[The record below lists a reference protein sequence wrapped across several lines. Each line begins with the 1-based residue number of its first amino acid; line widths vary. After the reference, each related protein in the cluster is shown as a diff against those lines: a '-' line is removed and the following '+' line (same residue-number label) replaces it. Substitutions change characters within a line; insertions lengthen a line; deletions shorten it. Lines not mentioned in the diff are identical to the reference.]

1 MSFVRA
7 ADRAWAQTGKAGKVD
22 VILAT
27 HGHGDHTGDVSELA
41 KRTGATVLGP
51 AGLIATI
58 IDLGW
63 VAPEK
68 ARVTRASSAPS
79 SWTRGKPHTRRRT

>member
-1 MSFVRA
+1 MSFLRA

-68 ARVTRASSAPS
+68 ARVTRASSATCAS
-79 SWTRGKPHTRRRT
+79 SARTTSPTSS